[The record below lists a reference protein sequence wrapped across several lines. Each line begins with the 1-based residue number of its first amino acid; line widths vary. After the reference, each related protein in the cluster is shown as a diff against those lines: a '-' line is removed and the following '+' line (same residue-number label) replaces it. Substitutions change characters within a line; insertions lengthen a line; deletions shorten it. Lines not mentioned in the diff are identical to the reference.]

1 VKASHR
7 PKVVDILLPAE
18 RTSSRLGAKVVNY
31 NEDEEDSVNEDDLMP
46 NEHGEVWTY
55 GNSESEKG
63 LSVVEEPEAQE
74 AIDAI
79 VDHREIILDGIQ
91 FLNFANC

>member
-1 VKASHR
+1 
-7 PKVVDILLPAE
+7 
-18 RTSSRLGAKVVNY
+18 
-31 NEDEEDSVNEDDLMP
+31 MP

-91 FLNFANC
+91 FLDFANCQIRKSVYRRLRSTRIRTWSIVY